1 MVVALREHR
10 QRQLVERLAAGPVWK
25 DRDLVFATAHG
36 SSLDTRNVTRAL
48 QTALSRAGLPRV
60 TFHSLRHAC
69 ATLLM
74 EQGEELTVVSRLL
87 GHANLAT
94 TADVYAHLTRGMQQR
109 AADRMDGIL
118 TGPAGALGV
127 SLGVKVQD
135 G

>member
-1 MVVALREHR
+1 
-10 QRQLVERLAAGPVWK
+10 G
-25 DRDLVFATAHG
+25 TA
-36 SSLDTRNVTRAL
+36 LDTWNVTRAL
-48 QTALSRAGLPRV
+48 QAALERAGLPRV

-69 ATLLM
+69 ATLLI

-94 TADVYAHLTRGMQQR
+94 TADVYAHLTKGMQQC

-127 SLGVKVQD
+127 SLGVKAQD
-135 G
+135 R